1 MHVTSLRT
9 IVAAFAALLAVSFS
23 GAARADTGTLRL
35 SFIKAGWVIGGA
47 VGSGTLTLRGRSYPV
62 SIGGLSYG
70 LTFGGSQT
78 FLEGRVRNIFQ
89 PRDIEG
95 VYGAAGAGA
104 TVIRGPQ
111 AIILTNQNGVVLELS
126 GRQTGLMLNLDLS
139 GMALSLR

>member
-1 MHVTSLRT
+1 MRITSLRT
-9 IVAAFAALLAVSFS
+9 ILAAFAALLAVSFAS
-23 GAARADTGTLRL
+23 AARADTGTLRL

-47 VGSGTLTLRGRSYPV
+47 VGSGTLTLRGRNYPV

-78 FLEGRVRNIFQ
+78 FLSGRVSNIFQ